1 MALTPAQRKFLEEK
15 RFAVIGTTN
24 PSGSPQLTV
33 MWYVLDGDEI
43 VFNTKAGRAKD
54 INLRRDPRVS
64 ILVIADD
71 PYRYLRID
79 GRVRTITDQPTAQ
92 NDIRRIAMRY
102 YEDAARVEKAMRD
115 NFGKQER
122 ISYRVPTTR
131 VTDHE

>member
-1 MALTPAQRKFLEEK
+1 VGLTPAQRKFLEEK

-33 MWYVLDGDEI
+33 MWYILDGDEI

-54 INLRRDPRVS
+54 INLQRDPRVS

-71 PYRYLRID
+71 PYRYIRID
-79 GRVRTITDQPTAQ
+79 GRVRTITDQATAQ

-102 YEDAARVEKAMRD
+102 YEDQARVEKAMRD
-115 NFGKQER
+115 NFGKQQR

-131 VTDHE
+131 VTDHD

>member
-1 MALTPAQRKFLEEK
+1 VGLAPAQRKFLEEK

-33 MWYVLDGDEI
+33 MWYILDGEEI

-54 INLRRDPRVS
+54 INLQRDPRVS

-79 GRVRTITDQPTAQ
+79 GRARTITDQATAQ

-102 YEDAARVEKAMRD
+102 YEDPARVEKAMRD
-115 NFGKQER
+115 NFGKQQR